1 MPAPNGGRRQLQRD
15 TQQPDITRQMK
26 RWLKILMLALGMVI
40 TAQAQA
46 LAGSRT
52 CSDGPDDRDDR
63 QQAEWT
69 IGKERCQAV
78 LTNANE
84 LVRLCSQRPERL
96 LSSPDY
102 VPVHHSVSRPQYL
115 FTHQKAQFCHY
126 RGLFTGLTRPLLD
139 MPQSDYYVYRLR
151 HLLC

>member
-1 MPAPNGGRRQLQRD
+1 MRQL
-15 TQQPDITRQMK
+15 
-26 RWLKILMLALGMVI
+26 LKIMLLTLGMMI

-46 LAGSRT
+46 MAGSRT
-52 CSDGPDDRDDR
+52 CSDSQDGRDDR

-69 IGKERCQAV
+69 IGKERSQAV
-78 LTNANE
+78 LSNTNE

-102 VPVHHSVSRPQYL
+102 VPVHHSVSRPQQL
-115 FTHQKAQFCHY
+115 FTHQKTQFCHY
-126 RGLFTGLTRPLLD
+126 RGISNRLSRPLLD

>member
-1 MPAPNGGRRQLQRD
+1 
-15 TQQPDITRQMK
+15 MK
-26 RWLKILMLALGMVI
+26 RWLRILLLALGMVI

-52 CSDGPDDRDDR
+52 CSDGPDGRGDRK
-63 QQAEWT
+63 QAEWT
-69 IGKERCQAV
+69 IGKERSQAV
-78 LTNANE
+78 LSKVNE

-96 LSSPDY
+96 LSSPVY
-102 VPVHHSVSRPQYL
+102 VPVHHNVSRPQYL

-126 RGLFTGLTRPLLD
+126 RGLFAGLTRPLLD